1 MKNYLSPNAEFADSS
16 LMPDKMLI
24 FKLVNL
30 KDFLYFRKMACLRY
44 STRVRW
50 SPSGAEQG
58 QQDRSP
64 NGATCDK
71 D

>member
-44 STRVRW
+44 STRVR
-50 SPSGAEQG
+50 
-58 QQDRSP
+58 
-64 NGATCDK
+64 
-71 D
+71 

>member
-30 KDFLYFRKMACLRY
+30 KDFLYFRKMARLRY
-44 STRVRW
+44 STRVR
-50 SPSGAEQG
+50 
-58 QQDRSP
+58 
-64 NGATCDK
+64 
-71 D
+71 